1 MVIKI
6 HTIAFNNTGS
16 LLTNFL
22 YHFWDVTKDIFQF
35 VFLQTAFVRQK
46 TPHPKELKAKAH
58 KLFGNKKPIDESNQE
73 NSELKNGDA
82 DVEIP
87 VTNIST
93 LESEP
98 VSQSR
103 AFFSETEPVVIE
115 NQINNAV
122 AFQEQEEDDEEVR
135 DTFFFKFEE

>member
-1 MVIKI
+1 M
-6 HTIAFNNTGS
+6 
-16 LLTNFL
+16 
-22 YHFWDVTKDIFQF
+22 
-35 VFLQTAFVRQK
+35 
-46 TPHPKELKAKAH
+46 
-58 KLFGNKKPIDESNQE
+58 
-73 NSELKNGDA
+73 
-82 DVEIP
+82 
-87 VTNIST
+87 TNIST

-135 DTFFFKFEE
+135 DTFL

>member
-1 MVIKI
+1 M
-6 HTIAFNNTGS
+6 
-16 LLTNFL
+16 
-22 YHFWDVTKDIFQF
+22 
-35 VFLQTAFVRQK
+35 
-46 TPHPKELKAKAH
+46 
-58 KLFGNKKPIDESNQE
+58 
-73 NSELKNGDA
+73 
-82 DVEIP
+82 
-87 VTNIST
+87 TNIST

-135 DTFFFKFEE
+135 DTFFNSGNKVKNI

>member
-135 DTFFFKFEE
+135 DIFFKK

>member
-1 MVIKI
+1 MVIFFLLSKPVPKKI
-6 HTIAFNNTGS
+6 NPFSN
-16 LLTNFL
+16 LF
-22 YHFWDVTKDIFQF
+22 
-35 VFLQTAFVRQK
+35 FLQTAFVRQK

-135 DTFFFKFEE
+135 NTFFIK

>member
-1 MVIKI
+1 M
-6 HTIAFNNTGS
+6 TILN
-16 LLTNFL
+16 
-22 YHFWDVTKDIFQF
+22 
-35 VFLQTAFVRQK
+35 
-46 TPHPKELKAKAH
+46 

-82 DVEIP
+82 DIEIP

-115 NQINNAV
+115 TINNAV
-122 AFQEQEEDDEEVR
+122 AFQEQEEDDEEVS
-135 DTFFFKFEE
+135 DIYSLNLGNTIANLTQK

>member
-1 MVIKI
+1 M
-6 HTIAFNNTGS
+6 F
-16 LLTNFL
+16 
-22 YHFWDVTKDIFQF
+22 
-35 VFLQTAFVRQK
+35 FLQTAFVRQK

-135 DTFFFKFEE
+135 DIFLKK